1 MEIKVKYHTPDLAP
15 IEIQPNGDWIDLRA
29 A

>member
-1 MEIKVKYHTPDLAP
+1 MEIKVKYHTPDLQH